1 MSATNATG
9 LRPAVSAPGLSAL
22 ARVTVVFR
30 REFRSYFQ
38 TPLAAVFL
46 VIFLFLAGLFAF
58 NIGGF
63 YERNQADLR
72 PFFQFH
78 PWLYVFLV
86 PAVSMRLWA
95 EERRTG
101 TIELIMTLPFGAADL
116 VIGKFLAAW
125 AFTTVALCLTFPM
138 WITVS
143 WLGNPDHGTIFVAY
157 LASALLA
164 GAFLAVGAFLSA
176 LTKNQVIA
184 FVLCAVACFVL
195 LLAGFPAVLD
205 FIRGWAPRG
214 AVEGLASTS
223 ALTHYES
230 MMRGVIDLRD
240 VLYFA
245 LVMAAF
251 LVLNVFAID
260 WKKSD

>member
-1 MSATNATG
+1 MNAFQRTN
-9 LRPAVSAPGLSAL
+9 
-22 ARVTVVFR
+22 VVFR

-63 YERNQADLR
+63 YNRNQSDLR

-101 TIELIMTLPFGAADL
+101 TIELIMTLPFGVTDL
-116 VIGKFLAAW
+116 VVGKFLAAW
-125 AFTTVALCLTFPM
+125 AVTTVALALTFPI

-143 WLGNPDHGTIFVAY
+143 WLGSPDHGAIFVAY

-164 GAFLAVGAFLSA
+164 GAFLALGSFLSS

-195 LLAGFPAVLD
+195 LLSGFPAVLD
-205 FIRGWAPRG
+205 FLRGWAPRG
-214 AVEGLASTS
+214 VVEGLASSS

-240 VLYFA
+240 ALYFT
-245 LVMAAF
+245 LVIIAF

>member
-1 MSATNATG
+1 MS
-9 LRPAVSAPGLSAL
+9 SAPVPNAPAL
-22 ARVTVVFR
+22 NARQRIAVVFR

-46 VIFLFLAGLFAF
+46 VIFLFLAGLFTF

-116 VIGKFLAAW
+116 VIGKYLAAW
-125 AFTTVALCLTFPM
+125 AFTTAALALTFPV

-143 WLGNPDHGTIFVAY
+143 WLGNPDHGTILVAY

-164 GAFLAVGAFLSA
+164 GAFLAVGSCLSA

-195 LLAGFPAVLD
+195 LLAGFPAVID
-205 FIRGWAPRG
+205 FLRGWAPGG
-214 AVEGLASTS
+214 AVEGIASTS

-230 MMRGVIDLRD
+230 MMRGVVDLRD
-240 VLYFA
+240 VLYFV
-245 LVMAAF
+245 LVIAAF
-251 LVLNVFAID
+251 LVINVFAID

>member
-1 MSATNATG
+1 MSA
-9 LRPAVSAPGLSAL
+9 PALTTTQ
-22 ARVTVVFR
+22 RITTVFR

-46 VIFLFLAGLFAF
+46 VIFLFLAGLFTF

-63 YERNQADLR
+63 FDRGQADLR
-72 PFFQFH
+72 PFFQFN

-116 VIGKFLAAW
+116 VVGKFLAAW
-125 AFTTVALCLTFPM
+125 AFTTLALTLTFPL

-164 GAFLAVGAFLSA
+164 GAFLAVGSFLSA

-195 LLAGFPAVLD
+195 LLAGFPAVID
-205 FIRGWAPRG
+205 FLRAAQAPSG
-214 AVEGLASTS
+214 FIEGLASTS

-240 VLYFA
+240 VLYFL
-245 LVMAAF
+245 LVIAAF
-251 LVLNVFAID
+251 LAINIFAID

>member
-1 MSATNATG
+1 MNAYQRT
-9 LRPAVSAPGLSAL
+9 A
-22 ARVTVVFR
+22 VVFR

-58 NIGGF
+58 NIGDFFG
-63 YERNQADLR
+63 RGTADLR
-72 PFFQFH
+72 PFFQYH

-101 TIELIMTLPFGAADL
+101 TIELIMTLPFGTTDL

-125 AFTTVALCLTFPM
+125 AFTSVALALTFPM

-143 WLGNPDHGTIFVAY
+143 WLGSPDHGTILVGY
-157 LASALLA
+157 IASVFLA
-164 GAFLAVGAFLSA
+164 GAFLSVGAFLSA

-184 FVLCAVACFVL
+184 FVLCAVACFLL
-195 LLAGFPAVLD
+195 LLAGFPTVLD
-205 FIRGWAPRG
+205 FLRGWAPLG
-214 AVEGLASTS
+214 VVEALASTS
-223 ALTHYES
+223 AMTHYES
-230 MMRGVIDLRD
+230 MMRGVIDMRD
-240 VLYFA
+240 ALYFV
-245 LVMAAF
+245 LVIAAF
-251 LVLNVFAID
+251 LTLNVFAID

>member
-1 MSATNATG
+1 MTTRAI
-9 LRPAVSAPGLSAL
+9 PAPGAL
-22 ARVTVVFR
+22 RRTAVVFR

-46 VIFLFLAGLFAF
+46 VIFLFLAGFFAF

-63 YERNQADLR
+63 YERGQADLR

-101 TIELIMTLPFGAADL
+101 TIELAMTLPFGTADL
-116 VIGKFLAAW
+116 VLGKFLAAW
-125 AFTTVALCLTFPM
+125 AFTSLALALTFPM

-143 WLGNPDHGTIFVAY
+143 WLGDPDHGVILVAY
-157 LASALLA
+157 AASALLA
-164 GAFLAVGAFLSA
+164 GAFLAIGAFLSA

-205 FIRGWAPRG
+205 FLRGWAPRG
-214 AVEGLASTS
+214 VVEGLASTS
-223 ALTHYES
+223 AFTHYES

-240 VLYFA
+240 LVYFA
-245 LVMAAF
+245 SLIAAF
-251 LVLNVFAID
+251 LVLDAFAID

>member
-1 MSATNATG
+1 MNAFQRTAT
-9 LRPAVSAPGLSAL
+9 
-22 ARVTVVFR
+22 VFR
-30 REFRSYFQ
+30 REFRSYFS

-46 VIFLFLAGLFAF
+46 VIFLFLAGLFTF

-63 YERNQADLR
+63 YDRNQSDLR

-101 TIELIMTLPFGAADL
+101 TIELIMTLPFGVADL

-125 AFTTVALCLTFPM
+125 AFTTLALALTFPM

-143 WLGNPDHGTIFVAY
+143 WLGSPDHGTIAVAY
-157 LASALLA
+157 IASALLA
-164 GAFLAVGAFLSA
+164 GAFLAVGSCISA

-184 FVLCAVACFVL
+184 FVLCAVGCFVL
-195 LLAGFPAVLD
+195 LIAGFPAVID
-205 FIRGWAPRG
+205 FVRGIAPG
-214 AVEGLASTS
+214 GIVEGIASTS

-230 MMRGVIDLRD
+230 MMRGVLDLRD
-240 VLYFA
+240 ILYFA
-245 LVMAAF
+245 LVIVAF
-251 LVLNVFAID
+251 LALNAFAID

>member
-1 MSATNATG
+1 MNAFQRT
-9 LRPAVSAPGLSAL
+9 A
-22 ARVTVVFR
+22 VVFR

-58 NIGGF
+58 NLGGF
-63 YERNQADLR
+63 YERNQSDLR

-101 TIELIMTLPFGAADL
+101 TIELIMTLPFGVADL

-125 AFTTVALCLTFPM
+125 AFTTLALALTFPM
-138 WITVS
+138 WITVA
-143 WLGNPDHGTIFVAY
+143 WLGTPDHGVILVAY

-184 FVLCAVACFVL
+184 FVICAVACFL
-195 LLAGFPAVLD
+195 LLIAGFPAVLD
-205 FIRGWAPRG
+205 FLRAANAPRG
-214 AVEGLASTS
+214 VVEGLASTS

-245 LVMAAF
+245 LTIAAF
-251 LVLNVFAID
+251 VVLNMFAID

>member
-1 MSATNATG
+1 MSAGT
-9 LRPAVSAPGLSAL
+9 SAAPVAL
-22 ARVTVVFR
+22 GAMQRTAVVFR

-46 VIFLFLAGLFAF
+46 VIFLFLAGLFTF

-63 YERNQADLR
+63 YDRNQADLR

-101 TIELIMTLPFGAADL
+101 TIELAMTLPFGVRDL
-116 VIGKFLAAW
+116 VLGKFLAAW
-125 AFTTVALCLTFPM
+125 AFTVIALLLTFPI
-138 WITVS
+138 WITVA
-143 WLGNPDHGTIFVAY
+143 WLGEPDHGAIAVGY
-157 LASALLA
+157 LASALL
-164 GAFLAVGAFLSA
+164 GGSFLAIGAFLSA

-184 FVLCAVACFVL
+184 FVLCAVASFVL
-195 LLAGFPAVLD
+195 LLAGFPAVID
-205 FIRGWAPRG
+205 FLRGWAPQVV
-214 AVEGLASTS
+214 VEGLASTS

-240 VLYFA
+240 LFYFIT
-245 LVMAAF
+245 VIAAF
-251 LVLNVFAID
+251 LILNCFAID

>member
-1 MSATNATG
+1 MTTRAI
-9 LRPAVSAPGLSAL
+9 PAPGAL
-22 ARVTVVFR
+22 RRTAVVFR

-46 VIFLFLAGLFAF
+46 VIFLFLAGFFAF

-63 YERNQADLR
+63 YERGQADLR

-101 TIELIMTLPFGAADL
+101 TIELAMTLPFGTADL
-116 VIGKFLAAW
+116 VLGKFLAAW
-125 AFTTVALCLTFPM
+125 AFTSLALALTFPM

-143 WLGNPDHGTIFVAY
+143 WLGDPDHCVILVAY
-157 LASALLA
+157 AASALLA
-164 GAFLAVGAFLSA
+164 GAFLAIGAFLSA

-205 FIRGWAPRG
+205 FLRGWAPRG
-214 AVEGLASTS
+214 VVEGLASTS
-223 ALTHYES
+223 AFTHYES

-240 VLYFA
+240 LVYFA
-245 LVMAAF
+245 SVIAAF
-251 LVLNVFAID
+251 LVLDAFAID